1 MGFAIAEA
9 AALAG
14 ANVTMVAG
22 PTALSTPYG
31 VRRINV
37 QSARQMHQAV
47 MAQADQADIFIGVA
61 AVADWYVKNA
71 AAHKLKKNQH
81 TGFDTLQF
89 AENPD
94 ILADVAALLS
104 GPYCIGFDSETVHLL
119 DNSHEKRK
127 RKGVPLLVANLAQ
140 ETMDADHTC
149 MHLIDEQG
157 IEAWDKDRKS
167 TRLNS

>member
-61 AVADWYVKNA
+61 AVADWYVKND
-71 AAHKLKKNQH
+71 AAHKLIKNKH
-81 TGFDTLQF
+81 TGLDNQQF
-89 AENPD
+89 AVNHNHFT
-94 ILADVAALLS
+94 DVAALS
-104 GPYCIGFDSETVHLL
+104 FVPYYFVF
-119 DNSHEKRK
+119 
-127 RKGVPLLVANLAQ
+127 V
-140 ETMDADHTC
+140 
-149 MHLIDEQG
+149 
-157 IEAWDKDRKS
+157 
-167 TRLNS
+167 